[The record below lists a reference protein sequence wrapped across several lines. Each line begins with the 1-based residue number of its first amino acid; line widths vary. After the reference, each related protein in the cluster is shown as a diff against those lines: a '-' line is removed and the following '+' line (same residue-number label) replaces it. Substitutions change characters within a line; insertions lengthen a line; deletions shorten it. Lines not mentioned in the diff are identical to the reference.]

1 MLAMQ
6 SVRGSLQRLTSNKP
20 RLFIIVLLFTVSV
33 LAIPV
38 ILPHIFHTHM
48 IYHIL
53 LHISSL
59 IIATFISI
67 VSAFAY
73 LQNRS
78 ARLLFVTCGFLSLVV
93 VEIFYLLYSTQGEYD
108 IMIPV
113 ADIEL
118 THIIIFVMLTL
129 FGIGVLRVYNKF

>member
-1 MLAMQ
+1 MQ

-20 RLFIIVLLFTVSV
+20 KLFIIVLLFTVSV

-38 ILPHIFHTHM
+38 IVPHIFHTHM

-53 LHISSL
+53 LHILSL
-59 IIATFISI
+59 IIAIFIST

-73 LQNRS
+73 LQNRN
-78 ARLLFVTCGFLSLVV
+78 ARLLFVACGFLSLVV
-93 VEIFYLLYSTQGEYD
+93 VEIFYLLYSAQGMYD

-118 THIIIFVMLTL
+118 TDVIIFAMLTL
-129 FGIGVLRVYNKF
+129 FGIGVLRVNNKF